1 MVKQKY
7 MTIPELAKL
16 LGLSRIEVYRKVK
29 KGQIPAIKIG
39 RNYAISDRDI
49 NYILGKEMSDK
60 EKKRIDAAVRKTV
73 REYGEVLKKL
83 GKEILLFLLYFRGRR
98 IHFLSFLFSNNRI
111 FSWYRFRNLL
121 CCNSLL

>member
-7 MTIPELAKL
+7 ITIPELAKL

-60 EKKRIDAAVRKTV
+60 EKKRVDAAVRKTV

-83 GKEILLFLLYFRGRR
+83 GKE
-98 IHFLSFLFSNNRI
+98 
-111 FSWYRFRNLL
+111 
-121 CCNSLL
+121 

>member
-7 MTIPELAKL
+7 ITIPELAKL

-49 NYILGKEMSDK
+49 NYILGKEMSNK
-60 EKKRIDAAVRKTV
+60 EKKRVDAAVRKTV
-73 REYGEVLKKL
+73 REYGEVLRKL
-83 GKEILLFLLYFRGRR
+83 GKE
-98 IHFLSFLFSNNRI
+98 
-111 FSWYRFRNLL
+111 
-121 CCNSLL
+121 